1 MSGPE
6 PAKRIES
13 SEQLQALLGGFLRET
28 AAAARRAQVLEITPE
43 LTFEEKAVLAAL
55 DTLIDGLVARSRP
68 RTGAVPRPRTEVPV
82 APPPVPPEPRAPAT
96 TTPPESPLGVAIDPG
111 AIGPRGPHA
120 GPGTRPLPHLDI
132 GPPPVI
138 EPVAARHPASQ
149 LLYDDVLNLSNIN
162 DWDAAFISIERMLV
176 MARVEGH
183 IQDFVKGNEAHL
195 LGLYEPA
202 LKSFGRVPKR
212 REIKVENK
220 MHRAFLGNRKISEV
234 LELVDRKLSI
244 KKMFD
249 ASKLSKLEVCATLAV
264 LQRSGVIEI

>member
-1 MSGPE
+1 MSGAE

-13 SEQLQALLGGFLRET
+13 AEQLQALLGAFLRERT
-28 AAAARRAQVLEITPE
+28 AAERRTQVLEHTPE
-43 LTFEEKAVLAAL
+43 LSHEEKAVLAAL
-55 DTLIDGLVARSRP
+55 DTIIDGLIARSRP

-82 APPPVPPEPRAPAT
+82 APPPVPPVQRPLPA
-96 TTPPESPLGVAIDPG
+96 TTPPETPIDVSAI
-111 AIGPRGPHA
+111 APRGPQD
-120 GPGTRPLPHLDI
+120 GPATRPLPHADM

-220 MHRAFLGNRKISEV
+220 MHRAFLGNRKVAEV